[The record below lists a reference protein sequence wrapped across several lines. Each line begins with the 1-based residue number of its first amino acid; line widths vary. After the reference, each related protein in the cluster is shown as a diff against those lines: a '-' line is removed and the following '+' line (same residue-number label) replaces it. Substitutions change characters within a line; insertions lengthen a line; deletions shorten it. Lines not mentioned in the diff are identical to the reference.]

1 MKEAYEKPR
10 INTEYFFVES
20 VITTSDI
27 GSDIGKDDNIVDGS
41 DGW

>member
-1 MKEAYEKPR
+1 MKETYEKPR

-20 VITTSDI
+20 VVTT
-27 GSDIGKDDNIVDGS
+27 SDIGKDDNIVDGS

>member
-10 INTEYFFVES
+10 IDTEYFFVES
-20 VITTSDI
+20 VITTSV
-27 GSDIGKDDNIVDGS
+27 GKDDNIVDGS

>member
-1 MKEAYEKPR
+1 MKEPYEKPR

-27 GSDIGKDDNIVDGS
+27 RKDDNIVDGS
-41 DGW
+41 YGW

>member
-1 MKEAYEKPR
+1 MKEPYEKPR
-10 INTEYFFVES
+10 INTEYIFVES

-27 GSDIGKDDNIVDGS
+27 RKDDNIVDGS